1 MRSDLRQTSLS
12 TILRHLYS
20 ERRSGILHV
29 SRHSIKKR
37 VHFREGAIVFAD
49 NGDAESEPSRERA
62 REIMFSLFTWTSGDV
77 VFEDWETNIS
87 EALAFESATAELI
100 LEATRSIKDEEILGR
115 LLGTQESVFACT
127 QTTELPLFKMRL
139 SPAESSVLTFARQR
153 KQFQRW
159 DLPRVSGELPLM
171 RALNTLV
178 SVGLLEIREK
188 VALPEP
194 EPPPMTEPPP
204 VQEPA
209 PSFAPVVPSTPEP
222 AAPMS
227 PATPPPWS
235 PDPVPETHTPA
246 SEAPAP
252 WSPAPA
258 QFPQEAAT
266 PTPELPAPAPPEASS
281 DVEKLLDDYENR
293 RALETG
299 QHRPPS
305 ENPLPPPSPAE
316 SMTAPGPPPPHD
328 PYVDPQ
334 FPTMTE
340 APSPLAY
347 EPAAPQVYEPAPPPV
362 EVPVAMDE
370 APLATTSLPPRTPV
384 RKPAASKV
392 PLSER
397 LGALLPAGK
406 GRVIAA
412 SVAVGLATIVAIWL
426 MWGGDR
432 DTEPEPVVSASTKGP
447 PPEPPPAPPPTSEG
461 PEDTSEFLEADLFYR
476 ANVAFGEEDY
486 EQAKIEL
493 EALLELKPDF
503 TAAQLL
509 LDKVNLE
516 LEPPAPAP
524 KPKPTR
530 RPKRKTARKPP
541 PPPSPVEPT
550 GPDPATVL
558 FAEAQLAF
566 EQGDIKTAEAKLEEL
581 RAIDPSYA
589 EAAKLVGELAHARW
603 LAKLPLSYSAKH
615 DHKLGSCEGAV
626 TLNLDGIGFTSDAH
640 SWSWPFAQ
648 LARTERRDSKQ
659 LRIETTRKKKFNFE
673 LHDPIKLVDW
683 SKFMNLAN

>member
-100 LEATRSIKDEEILGR
+100 LEATRSIEDEEILGR

-266 PTPELPAPAPPEASS
+266 PTPEPPAPAPSEAPAPWSPAPAQFPQEAATPTPELPAPAPPEASS

-316 SMTAPGPPPPHD
+316 SPTAPGPPPP
-328 PYVDPQ
+328 
-334 FPTMTE
+334 
-340 APSPLAY
+340 ARSLRRSPV
-347 EPAAPQVYEPAPPPV
+347 PNDDRSSFAARVRARG
-362 EVPVAMDE
+362 A
-370 APLATTSLPPRTPV
+370 AGLRT
-384 RKPAASKV
+384 
-392 PLSER
+392 
-397 LGALLPAGK
+397 G
-406 GRVIAA
+406 
-412 SVAVGLATIVAIWL
+412 
-426 MWGGDR
+426 
-432 DTEPEPVVSASTKGP
+432 
-447 PPEPPPAPPPTSEG
+447 
-461 PEDTSEFLEADLFYR
+461 
-476 ANVAFGEEDY
+476 
-486 EQAKIEL
+486 
-493 EALLELKPDF
+493 
-503 TAAQLL
+503 TAACRS
-509 LDKVNLE
+509 
-516 LEPPAPAP
+516 
-524 KPKPTR
+524 TR
-530 RPKRKTARKPP
+530 RN
-541 PPPSPVEPT
+541 
-550 GPDPATVL
+550 G
-558 FAEAQLAF
+558 
-566 EQGDIKTAEAKLEEL
+566 
-581 RAIDPSYA
+581 
-589 EAAKLVGELAHARW
+589 
-603 LAKLPLSYSAKH
+603 
-615 DHKLGSCEGAV
+615 
-626 TLNLDGIGFTSDAH
+626 
-640 SWSWPFAQ
+640 
-648 LARTERRDSKQ
+648 
-659 LRIETTRKKKFNFE
+659 
-673 LHDPIKLVDW
+673 
-683 SKFMNLAN
+683 

>member
-1 MRSDLRQTSLS
+1 
-12 TILRHLYS
+12 
-20 ERRSGILHV
+20 
-29 SRHSIKKR
+29 
-37 VHFREGAIVFAD
+37 
-49 NGDAESEPSRERA
+49 
-62 REIMFSLFTWTSGDV
+62 
-77 VFEDWETNIS
+77 
-87 EALAFESATAELI
+87 
-100 LEATRSIKDEEILGR
+100 
-115 LLGTQESVFACT
+115 
-127 QTTELPLFKMRL
+127 
-139 SPAESSVLTFARQR
+139 
-153 KQFQRW
+153 
-159 DLPRVSGELPLM
+159 
-171 RALNTLV
+171 
-178 SVGLLEIREK
+178 
-188 VALPEP
+188 
-194 EPPPMTEPPP
+194 
-204 VQEPA
+204 
-209 PSFAPVVPSTPEP
+209 
-222 AAPMS
+222 
-227 PATPPPWS
+227 
-235 PDPVPETHTPA
+235 
-246 SEAPAP
+246 
-252 WSPAPA
+252 
-258 QFPQEAAT
+258 
-266 PTPELPAPAPPEASS
+266 
-281 DVEKLLDDYENR
+281 
-293 RALETG
+293 
-299 QHRPPS
+299 
-305 ENPLPPPSPAE
+305 
-316 SMTAPGPPPPHD
+316 
-328 PYVDPQ
+328 
-334 FPTMTE
+334 MTE

-362 EVPVAMDE
+362 EVPGAMNE
-370 APLATTSLPPRTPV
+370 TPLPPPTPV
-384 RKPAASKV
+384 RKPAAPKV

-397 LGALLPAGK
+397 LGALLPTGK

-432 DTEPEPVVSASTKGP
+432 DTEPEPVVSASTKEP

-566 EQGDIKTAEAKLEEL
+566 EQGDIETAEAKLEEL